1 MRINLEKKNRF
12 LFSTWSAL
20 TKETADAVVTSG
32 AIEAS
37 GTGAIVDIL
46 RAIGSRPSVDADA
59 RESAVGVGAR
69 GAVLANAR
77 PQRALVHV
85 LIAVRAGE
93 RRRTLARIRI
103 DAVDA
108 SRSVLTQM
116 TRAIVDVFLAICS
129 SET

>member
-1 MRINLEKKNRF
+1 M
-12 LFSTWSAL
+12 

-37 GTGAIVDIL
+37 GTGAIVNIL
-46 RAIGSRPSVDADA
+46 RAIRSRPSVDADA

-93 RRRTLARIRI
+93 RRRTLARVRI